1 MASGAVAPAT
11 EAERL
16 NVNRVHRLRALA
28 LVLLIAVAFAPGVSR
43 AGDDTASEAGLGVGS
58 ALCSLVY
65 GPVKLV
71 YATLGLLFGGL
82 AWGLS
87 GGDQD
92 VLDAVITPAVRGD
105 YVVTPSHLRGDRS
118 LEFFGRA
125 ETSTSCKVSL
135 PPKAYVPDWSGVSVT
150 PWMLEDWLSTPSS
163 AAQSD
168 GPSITSGPSTISISS
183 RSAKVGRQSMGDVSR
198 FSTDNFSNLAP
209 GFAQQ

>member
-43 AGDDTASEAGLGVGS
+43 AGNDTASEAGLGVGS

-118 LEFFGRA
+118 LEFFGRRSGYRNEA
-125 ETSTSCKVSL
+125 QVS
-135 PPKAYVPDWSGVSVT
+135 SGRRG
-150 PWMLEDWLSTPSS
+150 E
-163 AAQSD
+163 
-168 GPSITSGPSTISISS
+168 
-183 RSAKVGRQSMGDVSR
+183 RY
-198 FSTDNFSNLAP
+198 
-209 GFAQQ
+209 